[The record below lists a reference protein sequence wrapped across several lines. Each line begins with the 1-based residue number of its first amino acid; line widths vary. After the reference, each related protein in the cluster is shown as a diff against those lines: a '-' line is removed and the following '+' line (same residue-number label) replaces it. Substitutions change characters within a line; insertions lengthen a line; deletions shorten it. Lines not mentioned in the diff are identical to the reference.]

1 MGNTSARSVGCNG
14 GSLVLRASGQAAWVG
29 GTASSAY
36 PQRTTGVRPLSLK
49 NPSGS
54 SGCLKSSCAL
64 LRGSQFAG
72 LEPLIEFLR
81 VEPPLPPDFVRQQFA
96 FLGKLING
104 RSTHLQ
110 VLRRFNGCQPF
121 GFHQSLFPTRPL
133 VRRVTSSN
141 INTRMGGL
149 SSPDFELFRSRP
161 PPPAE
166 IPRHPP
172 THRRRFRFSQSDR
185 MGLTTGIC
193 LNSVTTIL
201 TTNWRKRID
210 ASTHRYQEGVD
221 CWIGSH
227 CYRPGL

>member
-81 VEPPLPPDFVRQQFA
+81 VAPPLPPDF
-96 FLGKLING
+96 
-104 RSTHLQ
+104 
-110 VLRRFNGCQPF
+110 
-121 GFHQSLFPTRPL
+121 
-133 VRRVTSSN
+133 
-141 INTRMGGL
+141 
-149 SSPDFELFRSRP
+149 DFFRSRP